1 MVRNPTEGE
10 RHPPASA
17 GPRRSLLVL
26 GVTALVA
33 AAVTFAFVPIW
44 RHRLPTTPPA
54 AVRVMAWASV
64 DEADRL
70 QAAIEAFNRSHP
82 DRPARLEIT
91 PYLAYEQKLI
101 ILMAAGD
108 PPDLFMLAAD
118 RVGLYAS
125 EGVLL
130 DLAPVVRQLPE
141 SSREVLRPED
151 LQAFRDGER
160 IWGLPY
166 PLSGD
171 ALVVVASTR
180 HPGLA
185 VELALHLL
193 RELRTSAAPAN
204 AAS

>member
-1 MVRNPTEGE
+1 MRPSTEGE
-10 RHPPASA
+10 RSAPASA

-44 RHRLPTTPPA
+44 RQRSPATPPA
-54 AVRVMAWASV
+54 AVRVMAWASAG
-64 DEADRL
+64 EAGLL

-82 DRPARLEIT
+82 DHPARLEVT

-118 RVGLYAS
+118 RVRLYAS
-125 EGVLL
+125 EGALL
-130 DLAPVVRQLPE
+130 DLAPVLRQLPD
-141 SSREVLRPED
+141 SSQEGLRPED

-171 ALVVVASTR
+171 ALAVLASTR

-204 AAS
+204 AAP